1 MAIGKLKEEIEILNK
16 KLLEQRDRNNAQ
28 EEKIKVVTTQNQ
40 AFIEEAKG
48 LQDKVAQKDK
58 IIKEKEGKVTNL
70 EGWLDARDKT
80 ISKKTEEVTILRR
93 DLEKSRKEMEALKE
107 SIKETAR

>member
-1 MAIGKLKEEIEILNK
+1 
-16 KLLEQRDRNNAQ
+16 
-28 EEKIKVVTTQNQ
+28 
-40 AFIEEAKG
+40 
-48 LQDKVAQKDK
+48 
-58 IIKEKEGKVTNL
+58 L